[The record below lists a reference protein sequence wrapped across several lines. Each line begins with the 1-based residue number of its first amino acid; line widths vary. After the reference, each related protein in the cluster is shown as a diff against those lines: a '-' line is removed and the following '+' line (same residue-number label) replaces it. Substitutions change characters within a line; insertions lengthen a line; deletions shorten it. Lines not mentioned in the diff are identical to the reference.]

1 MWRREKSLPRP
12 CRESKPGRPA
22 PNFITVLTELPYLMC
37 HILINIAVLSGGY
50 LFNVSDVLV
59 KVKGNVVPVP
69 FEHHVMKAY

>member
-1 MWRREKSLPRP
+1 
-12 CRESKPGRPA
+12 
-22 PNFITVLTELPYLMC
+22 MC